1 MDNNWSDSNGKKKDP
16 QHQERIK
23 NGSKRNIN
31 NEGAEEERW
40 SMNGAGK
47 SEKNSKSIYVTDRI
61 EKSSIGR
68 KTRVSEQKMKRKN
81 PKYPGNRSYINKQGL
96 ASGSSLDRLNSTPQ
110 GAATAVIIQSG
121 DTRSDCQENHPCGN
135 PGSSIATQVER
146 LAVLRFIKQTLNPK
160 NL

>member
-1 MDNNWSDSNGKKKDP
+1 MDMAEIERTVRSRSNERGAVCKAGKLDNNWSDSNGKKKYP

-61 EKSSIGR
+61 KKSSIGR

-121 DTRSDCQENHPCGN
+121 DTRSDC
-135 PGSSIATQVER
+135 
-146 LAVLRFIKQTLNPK
+146 
-160 NL
+160 